1 MSDQTPS
8 EEELINEYIQK
19 LKNKEITKD
28 QALNE
33 LMEREVISSSYDK
46 QDIELILDFETDAS

>member
-1 MSDQTPS
+1 MKWSSVILLSDDK
-8 EEELINEYIQK
+8 LIDEYLQK

-28 QALNE
+28 QAVNE

-46 QDIELILDFETDAS
+46 QDIEMILDFES

>member
-1 MSDQTPS
+1 MSEQLPS
-8 EEELINEYIQK
+8 DDKLIDEYLQK